1 MRGHAWSSVI
11 AGALLGHRDLDIA
24 CPSSTAPSTA
34 PMRRPNLVR
43 VIAIALRPIL
53 SEILTKNR

>member
-24 CPSSTAPSTA
+24 CPSSTAP
-34 PMRRPNLVR
+34 MRRPNLVR

-53 SEILTKNR
+53 SELLTKNR